1 MAQPEHQEKPQPDV
15 LRRQELELEQARVAL
30 EDAHAEIAAL
40 ADENS
45 ALRHRLELVEA
56 ARNEAEKVARC
67 ARDDAARSMGLITRS
82 LSTTTDEKGA
92 RVALEEA
99 SVLAEEL
106 RATNEALVQANDE
119 LEQRVADRTLALD
132 QANTKLERL
141 NAHLRVRIEAE
152 TAARGKAQA
161 ELFQMQKLEAI
172 GQLTG
177 GIAHDFNNLLTVITS
192 GLQLLARPRD
202 AAHHDRLLGRI
213 QDAAWRGAQLT
224 QRLLAFARRQP
235 LHPER
240 LDLQQH
246 MESMRSLLAHA
257 LREDIEMIL
266 EVGPDVWPVEADIAA
281 LELAL
286 LNLAVNARDAMP
298 AGGRLVLA
306 ACNEPTPNGSGGRLD
321 LAPGDYVRLSLSD
334 NGIGMAPEV
343 LDKVFE
349 PFFSTKGDGKGTGL
363 GLAQVYGFARQSGGG
378 AVVES
383 ASGKGSTV
391 HILLPRSHRPPVAV
405 PSLVAAETSEPHQ
418 YDHLKILVVE
428 DDDSVASMVLDMLA
442 ELGHSGMRVATVAS
456 ALALLMSTYDFDLV
470 FSDVLLPGGGSGLD
484 LAREM
489 SRRGLAVPLIL
500 TSGFGGGVTQ
510 RLAAANLPF
519 LRKPYRIEALNQTI
533 GAAMQSAR
541 RSVAGAV

>member
-224 QRLLAFARRQP
+224 QRLLAFARR
-235 LHPER
+235 
-240 LDLQQH
+240 
-246 MESMRSLLAHA
+246 
-257 LREDIEMIL
+257 
-266 EVGPDVWPVEADIAA
+266 
-281 LELAL
+281 
-286 LNLAVNARDAMP
+286 
-298 AGGRLVLA
+298 
-306 ACNEPTPNGSGGRLD
+306 
-321 LAPGDYVRLSLSD
+321 
-334 NGIGMAPEV
+334 
-343 LDKVFE
+343 
-349 PFFSTKGDGKGTGL
+349 
-363 GLAQVYGFARQSGGG
+363 
-378 AVVES
+378 
-383 ASGKGSTV
+383 
-391 HILLPRSHRPPVAV
+391 
-405 PSLVAAETSEPHQ
+405 
-418 YDHLKILVVE
+418 
-428 DDDSVASMVLDMLA
+428 
-442 ELGHSGMRVATVAS
+442 
-456 ALALLMSTYDFDLV
+456 
-470 FSDVLLPGGGSGLD
+470 
-484 LAREM
+484 
-489 SRRGLAVPLIL
+489 
-500 TSGFGGGVTQ
+500 
-510 RLAAANLPF
+510 
-519 LRKPYRIEALNQTI
+519 
-533 GAAMQSAR
+533 
-541 RSVAGAV
+541 